1 MSEASQHASAQDAS
15 SGAMGNDGRDDQG
28 DHHHQQQQHS
38 WWGQSSS
45 AYQYTGPGMLGAIP
59 AGQLA
64 QAGGQARGE
73 DRARRV
79 GV

>member
-38 WWGQSSS
+38 WW
-45 AYQYTGPGMLGAIP
+45 
-59 AGQLA
+59 
-64 QAGGQARGE
+64 
-73 DRARRV
+73 DRAAVPTNTRGQGCLEPSRL
-79 GV
+79 GS